1 MMSEPRIIKK
11 YRNRRLYDTELSRY
25 ITVANLRQLIVEG
38 VDFKVQDANTGGD
51 ITRNIL
57 LQIINEQEA
66 GGEPLLTTEI
76 LTRMIRFYG
85 DATQHTFSDYLNKS
99 LGLFMEQQQ
108 AYQDQFADLL
118 EKSSVGPL
126 SNLAKQNLEIWQEV
140 QQNFLASAGLAP
152 NRNTGST
159 TAKEEPQDEKHRGS
173 SK

>member
-1 MMSEPRIIKK
+1 MSEPRIIKK
-11 YRNRRLYDTELSRY
+11 YRNRRLYDTNLSRY
-25 ITVANLRQLIVEG
+25 VTVANLRQLIVKG
-38 VDFKVQDANTGGD
+38 VEFEVQDASTGED

-85 DATQHTFSDYLNKS
+85 EATQQAFTDYLDRS
-99 LGLFMEQQQ
+99 LGLFVEQQQ

>member
-1 MMSEPRIIKK
+1 MSEPRIIKK
-11 YRNRRLYDTELSRY
+11 YRNRRLYDTNLSRY
-25 ITVANLRQLIVEG
+25 VTVANLRQLIVEG
-38 VDFKVQDANTGGD
+38 VDFEVQDANTGED

-85 DATQHTFSDYLNKS
+85 EATQQAFTDYLDRS
-99 LGLFMEQQQ
+99 LGLFVEQQQ

-140 QQNFLASAGLAP
+140 QQNFLASAGLTP
-152 NRNTGST
+152 NRNTGSA
-159 TAKEEPQDEKHRGS
+159 TAKKEPQDEKHRGS

>member
-1 MMSEPRIIKK
+1 MSEPRIIKK
-11 YRNRRLYDTELSRY
+11 YRNRRLYDTNLSRY
-25 ITVANLRQLIVEG
+25 VTVANLRQLIVGG
-38 VDFKVQDANTGGD
+38 VDFEVQDANTGED

-85 DATQHTFSDYLNKS
+85 EATQQAFTDYLDRS
-99 LGLFMEQQQ
+99 LGLFVEQQQ
-108 AYQDQFADLL
+108 AYQDQLADLL

-140 QQNFLASAGLAP
+140 QENLLKSTGLTPDGGAGSA
-152 NRNTGST
+152 